1 MISIVWLKK
10 DLRLHDHAP
19 LLDAAKAGKV
29 LLLWLQE
36 PTIWAANDAS
46 DRHQAVETLCAQ
58 SLAADVQALGGQ
70 VWTSA
75 QDAVP
80 AFETL
85 RQACAAHG
93 GMTLYSHEETGNA
106 ASYARDLALAR
117 WCTLHGIAWIETPRN
132 GVVRRL
138 GSRNDWGKHWAQRM
152 RLAPYPAPKLGEITF
167 FNLDLASF
175 TALSAPPLALQNALY
190 LRHTQAGSRARL
202 DYFLSHELRNYRR
215 GMSSPVTAPL
225 HCSRLST
232 QLAFGVLSVR
242 QTIDAI
248 WERRIVLNDSPLLRG
263 QLDGLK
269 SFEGRLHWHCHF
281 IQKLE
286 DEPRIEYTNMHRGYD
301 GLRENDFHTPHFE
314 AWAAG
319 MTGVPMVDACM
330 RRLNAT
336 GWINFRMRAM
346 LMSFAAYHLWL
357 HWREPALHLAR
368 QFTDFEPGI
377 HYPQIQM
384 QSGTTG
390 INAARIYN
398 PVKQALDQDAQGTFI
413 RRWCP
418 ELAHVPADYLPQP
431 WLLTPSLQQQYGCVL
446 GRDYPLAIV
455 DVAQA
460 GRAAAVRFHAWRQ
473 QSGMA
478 AKAQLVFEK
487 HGSRSPQRGKTQRP
501 NNHVASGK
509 RVILAAK
516 KPPATLS
523 LFDEP

>member
-19 LLDAAKAGKV
+19 LLDAAASGKV

-36 PTIWAANDAS
+36 PTLWQTLDAS
-46 DRHQAVETLCAQ
+46 PRHQLIETACAQ

-70 VWTSA
+70 LWTSA
-75 QDAVP
+75 QDALP
-80 AFETL
+80 AFDAL
-85 RQACAAHG
+85 RLACAAHG
-93 GMTLYSHEETGNA
+93 GMTIYSHEETGNG

-117 WCTLHGIAWIETPRN
+117 WCKQHGIGWHESPRN
-132 GVVRRL
+132 AVVRRL
-138 GSRNDWGKHWAQRM
+138 KSRNDWGKHWAQRM
-152 RLAPYPAPKLGEITF
+152 RLAPFAAPVLGEVHF
-167 FNLDLASF
+167 F
-175 TALSAPPLALQNALY
+175 PLALAGFSAVQPLQANQQDGLY
-190 LRHTQAGSRARL
+190 LRHTPAGSRARL

-232 QLAFGVLSVR
+232 QLAFGVLSIR
-242 QTIDAI
+242 QVIDAV
-248 WERRIVLNDSPLLRG
+248 WERRLVLKDSPLLAG
-263 QLDGLK
+263 QLDGLR

-281 IQKLE
+281 VQKLE
-286 DEPRIEYTNMHRGYD
+286 DEPRIEFVNMHRGYD
-301 GLRENDFHTPHFE
+301 GLRENDFNTAHFD
-314 AWAAG
+314 AWASG
-319 MTGVPMVDACM
+319 KTGVPMVDACM

-357 HWREPALHLAR
+357 HWRETGLHLAR
-368 QFTDFEPGI
+368 QFSDFEPGI
-377 HYPQIQM
+377 HYSQIQM

-418 ELAHVPADYLPQP
+418 ELARVPTDFLPHP
-431 WLLTPSLQQQYGCVL
+431 WLLTPNLQAQYGCVL
-446 GRDYPLAIV
+446 GRDYPNAIV
-455 DVAQA
+455 DVTQA
-460 GRAAAVRFHAWRQ
+460 GREAKERFHAWRK

-478 AKAQLVFEK
+478 AVAQQVFEK
-487 HGSRSPQRGKTQRP
+487 HGSRSPQRSGIAGLRRKIVVKTQP
-501 NNHVASGK
+501 LN
-509 RVILAAK
+509 AAT
-516 KPPATLS
+516 PPLIVNAE
-523 LFDEP
+523 LF